1 MSSHLINPSQLD
13 AKTKRELW
21 AGLKQL
27 DPALAELLA
36 VDQNISELKKSFGA
50 TVRFTRD
57 NAKRYVLAGRK
68 IIEEQTSC
76 VTNHSA
82 TKAG

>member
-1 MSSHLINPSQLD
+1 MLSDLINPTQLD
-13 AKTKRELW
+13 SKTKRELW

-36 VDQNISELKKSFGA
+36 LDQNISELKNAFGA
-50 TVRFTRD
+50 TIRFTRD
-57 NAKRYVLAGRK
+57 NARRYVLAGRK
-68 IIEEQTSC
+68 VIEEQTQC

>member
-1 MSSHLINPSQLD
+1 MPNTLINPAQLD
-13 AKTKRELW
+13 PKTKRELW

-36 VDQNISELKKSFGA
+36 HDQNISQLKNAFGA

-57 NAKRYVLAGRK
+57 NAKRYVLAGRTV
-68 IIEEQTSC
+68 IEEQTKC